1 MKGCAKKGYKTLFS
15 HFTNV
20 KIWIK
25 KYQKHTL
32 IINKDSCGLFQLE
45 TLEIIEFSDH
55 RGICSVFTEIS
66 EIYSNDTNYYLFT
79 KRIFTS
85 CKNAKIRLHF

>member
-1 MKGCAKKGYKTLFS
+1 MWKFGLKNTK
-15 HFTNV
+15 N
-20 KIWIK
+20 
-25 KYQKHTL
+25 HTL

-79 KRIFTS
+79 KWIYTPCKK
-85 CKNAKIRLHF
+85 CKNYTKLLKEKG

>member
-1 MKGCAKKGYKTLFS
+1 MGVLKKWYKTLFP
-15 HFTNV
+15 HLQMWKFGLKNTKN
-20 KIWIK
+20 
-25 KYQKHTL
+25 HTL

-79 KRIFTS
+79 K
-85 CKNAKIRLHF
+85 